1 MNIKKLPSLAQST
14 LAALDF
20 FNQTPPPSFN
30 IKTVGL
36 PFIVGSGNAF
46 NTGKIIFADRPMIMA
61 NESNFK
67 DKLKSYK
74 KLIRQKT
81 ISQAIIISA
90 SGEKD
95 AVWEIKAAKENGL
108 KTILLTCNQKSSAAL
123 IADKV
128 IAYQKISEPQ
138 TYNISTYLGMILSK
152 TKEDVKSIE
161 NFVKSKNFRNK
172 LKQYQAYSFI
182 VPDKF
187 ANITPLLDIKKH
199 ELFGPNISIRS
210 FSQGEARHAKFVMP
224 SKKELVIS
232 LGENKY
238 FGLKDH
244 RHKIKMP
251 QKYGAA
257 LVMALTYYIIGQ
269 IQEIKPQYYKKNI
282 VQYCQEGPKAYG
294 KKEPFQII
302 VE

>member
-1 MNIKKLPSLAQST
+1 MNINNLPSLAQST
-14 LAALDF
+14 LSALTF
-20 FNQTPPPSFN
+20 FIRQAPPRLKL
-30 IKTVGL
+30 KTSDL
-36 PFIVGSGNAF
+36 PFIVGSGNAY
-46 NTGKIIFADRPMIMA
+46 NTGKIIFADIPHILA

-67 DKLKSYK
+67 NKLVSYK
-74 KLIRQKT
+74 DLIKKKIIT
-81 ISQAIIISA
+81 QAIIISA

-95 AVWEIKAAKENGL
+95 AIWEIETAKKHKL
-108 KTILLTCNQKSSAAL
+108 KTTLLTCNPKSNGAKV
-123 IADKV
+123 ADNV
-128 IAYQKISEPQ
+128 IIYQKIAEPQ
-138 TYNISTYLGMILSK
+138 TYNISTYLGMIISRTGESAK
-152 TKEDVKSIE
+152 NIE
-161 NFVKSKNFRNK
+161 KFIKKINLKQK
-172 LKQYQAYSFI
+172 LKKYSAYSFI
-182 VPDKF
+182 VPDEY
-187 ANITPLLDIKKH
+187 ADITPMLDIKKH

-294 KKEPFQII
+294 KKEAFPVI

>member
-1 MNIKKLPSLAQST
+1 MDINNLPSLTQST
-14 LAALDF
+14 LSALVF
-20 FNQTPPPSFN
+20 FTKQAPPKLKL
-30 IKTVGL
+30 KTSGL
-36 PFIVGSGNAF
+36 PFIVGSGNAY
-46 NTGKIIFADRPMIMA
+46 NTGKIIFSDIPHILA

-67 DKLKSYK
+67 DKLASYK
-74 KLIRQKT
+74 DLIKKKV

-95 AVWEIKAAKENGL
+95 AVWEIEAAKKHRL
-108 KTILLTCNQKSSAAL
+108 KTTLLTCNAKSNGEK
-123 IADKV
+123 IANNV
-128 IAYQKISEPQ
+128 IIYQKIAEPQ
-138 TYNISTYLGMILSK
+138 TYNISTYLGMIMSK
-152 TKEDVKSIE
+152 TGENAKSIE
-161 NFVKSKNFRNK
+161 KFVKKINLKQK
-172 LKQYQAYSFI
+172 LKKYLAYSFI
-182 VPDKF
+182 IPNEF
-187 ANITPLLDIKKH
+187 ADITSMLDIKKH
-199 ELFGPNISIRS
+199 ELFGPNVSIRS
-210 FSQGEARHAKFVMP
+210 FSHGEARHAKFVMP

-269 IQEIKPQYYKKNI
+269 IQEIKPQYYQKNI
-282 VQYCQEGPKAYG
+282 AKYCQEGPKAYG
-294 KKEPFQII
+294 KKEAFPII

>member
-161 NFVKSKNFRNK
+161 NFVKNKNFRNK

-199 ELFGPNISIRS
+199 ELFGPHVSIRS
-210 FSQGEARHAKFVMP
+210 FSEGEARHAKFVMP
-224 SKKELVIS
+224 TKKELVIS
-232 LGENKY
+232 FGKNKY

-244 RHKIKMP
+244 RLEIKMP
-251 QKYGAA
+251 RNYDIA
-257 LVMALTYYIIGQ
+257 LIFALSYFIIGQ
-269 IQEIKPQYYKKNI
+269 IQEIKPAYYQKNI
-282 VQYCQEGPKAYG
+282 ARYCQEGPKAYG
-294 KKEPFQII
+294 QKKPFSII